1 MRRLLIAA
9 VMCVLLFIQPLQAQ
23 QPSPPPENV
32 TMAWLQPG
40 MLLVRWQQKSAADK
54 TSVMRCTRK
63 NENECVVY
71 TEIFNRFGGVRYA
84 VIAAQPNDPIRLAEY
99 KLSAPSWALLHWTA
113 SVYAPS
119 YEVQVPVV
127 IQK

>member
-1 MRRLLIAA
+1 MRRLLVALA
-9 VMCVLLFIQPLQAQ
+9 LSLLLFMQPTQAQ
-23 QPSPPPENV
+23 QASQPPSDV

-40 MLLVRWQQKSAADK
+40 MLLVRWQQHSAADK
-54 TSVMRCTRK
+54 TSVMRCTLRK
-63 NENECVVY
+63 ENECVVY

-99 KLSAPSWALLHWTA
+99 KLGSSWSLLHWTA
-113 SVYAPS
+113 SVYAPE
-119 YEVQVPVV
+119 YNVQVPVV

>member
-1 MRRLLIAA
+1 MRRLIVALALSL
-9 VMCVLLFIQPLQAQ
+9 LLFIQPSRAQ
-23 QPSPPPENV
+23 QPSQPPSDI

-40 MLLVRWQQKSAADK
+40 SLLIRWQQNSAADK

-63 NENECVVY
+63 KEDECIVY
-71 TEIFNRFGGVRYA
+71 TEVFNRFGGVRYA

-99 KLSAPSWALLHWTA
+99 KLGASWSLLHWTA
-113 SVYAPS
+113 SLYAPS